1 MCYGAFNSFRPRG
14 SITQKINHSSL
25 LENNITILLT
35 RKVYKCDCGKTFRE
49 RNPFTIGKQKNTK
62 EKKLMVL
69 ESLRNINKSFKD
81 VAKEFETSITT
92 VQKLFDNY
100 VNISRQTLSE
110 VICVDE
116 IYSKHCG
123 YHKYCFIIYSPQ
135 LDKILDVLP
144 SRNKEELCTYF
155 GRIPIQERKKVKYFS
170 IDLYDVYRQVAH
182 LCFPNALVC
191 ADHFHVIKNL
201 GDCFNSARIRI
212 MKKYKYLKNQN
223 DSWYWLYKKYWKKL
237 LKEPSRLG
245 YKKFKTKRSGL
256 YLDEHQIV
264 DYMLSIDPELK
275 QAYELLN
282 EYRNFNATVRIENAE
297 SELDDLIIKFHNS
310 KIEEYYKAY
319 KLLKN
324 WRKEIIN
331 SFNRVNG
338 HIISNGGMERAN
350 RDIKTIIRH
359 AYGYKNFERLRNR
372 IMYVKNK

>member
-1 MCYGAFNSFRPRG
+1 MDKESFLRLGLDSSHIDLEKSDEIYNPNTNKHIIKIYLLKDDNIFCQHCGAFNSFRPRG

-116 IYSKHCG
+116 VYSKHCG

-144 SRNKEELCTYF
+144 SRNKEELCAYF

-212 MKKYKYLKNQN
+212 MKK
-223 DSWYWLYKKYWKKL
+223 
-237 LKEPSRLG
+237 
-245 YKKFKTKRSGL
+245 
-256 YLDEHQIV
+256 I
-264 DYMLSIDPELK
+264 
-275 QAYELLN
+275 
-282 EYRNFNATVRIENAE
+282 
-297 SELDDLIIKFHNS
+297 
-310 KIEEYYKAY
+310 
-319 KLLKN
+319 
-324 WRKEIIN
+324 
-331 SFNRVNG
+331 
-338 HIISNGGMERAN
+338 
-350 RDIKTIIRH
+350 
-359 AYGYKNFERLRNR
+359 
-372 IMYVKNK
+372 